1 MNTYHKDNKSV
12 YYIHK
17 YLFIKMIERIIR
29 RNESVEEALKRTD
42 KILLFRQLRIRVE
55 KGGVEEDNKGADKL

>member
-1 MNTYHKDNKSV
+1 
-12 YYIHK
+12 
-17 YLFIKMIERIIR
+17 MIERIIR

-42 KILLFRQLRIRVE
+42 KILLFRQLRIRVG

>member
-1 MNTYHKDNKSV
+1 MNTYHKDNKSI

>member
-17 YLFIKMIERIIR
+17 YLFTKMIERIIR
-29 RNESVEEALKRTD
+29 RNEFSAKDLDNKMTEWICAVIDAALKD
-42 KILLFRQLRIRVE
+42 Q
-55 KGGVEEDNKGADKL
+55 GGVLKRK

>member
-17 YLFIKMIERIIR
+17 YLFTKTIERIIR

-42 KILLFRQLRIRVE
+42 KILLFR
-55 KGGVEEDNKGADKL
+55 

>member
-17 YLFIKMIERIIR
+17 YLFTKMIERIIR
-29 RNESVEEALKRTD
+29 RNKSVEEALKRTD
-42 KILLFRQLRIRVE
+42 KILLFR
-55 KGGVEEDNKGADKL
+55 

>member
-17 YLFIKMIERIIR
+17 YLFTKMIERIIR
-29 RNESVEEALKRTD
+29 RNKSVEEALKRTD

-55 KGGVEEDNKGADKL
+55 KSGVEEDNKGADKL

>member
-17 YLFIKMIERIIR
+17 YVFIKMIERIIR

-42 KILLFRQLRIRVE
+42 KILLFRQLRIRVK

>member
-17 YLFIKMIERIIR
+17 YLFAKMIERIIR
-29 RNESVEEALKRTD
+29 RNESVEETLKRTD
-42 KILLFRQLRIRVE
+42 KILLFR
-55 KGGVEEDNKGADKL
+55 